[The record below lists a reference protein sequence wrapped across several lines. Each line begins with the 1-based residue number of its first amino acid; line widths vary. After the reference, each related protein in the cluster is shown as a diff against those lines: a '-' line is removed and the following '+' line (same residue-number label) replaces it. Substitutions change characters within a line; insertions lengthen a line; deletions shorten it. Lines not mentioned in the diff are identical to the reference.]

1 MADKEKLK
9 QLIWDCQKDI
19 AVYLPPE
26 SGISEHKL
34 LRCSS
39 RVSTVARQRQCL
51 ATTGK
56 GSDLMKMMT
65 TEMAAERL
73 GRERSS
79 QPELSQP
86 SEDKIENWLISSAR
100 ATRLHQE

>member
-26 SGISEHKL
+26 GGISEHEL

-56 GSDLMKMMT
+56 GSDLMKMMA
-65 TEMAAERL
+65 TEMAAQRL
-73 GRERSS
+73 ESAPAGPSFRTIRGQNRELVDQLGLR
-79 QPELSQP
+79 
-86 SEDKIENWLISSAR
+86 N
-100 ATRLHQE
+100 